1 MALLAPVMG
10 VPAINR
16 PIYAGI
22 LAAIF
27 AILTVALASEC
38 AAYFSSEIAQSP

>member
-1 MALLAPVMG
+1 MGLIAPVMG

-16 PIYAGI
+16 PVYAGI

-27 AILTVALASEC
+27 AILTIALASEC
-38 AAYFSSEIAQSP
+38 AVYFS